1 MTAKSIERSAVKLPP
16 IKRLRLIE
24 SLIESLNKP
33 DPTIERAW
41 AAESD
46 KRLVAY
52 KKGSLKGISLDSV
65 KRRFSK

>member
-46 KRLVAY
+46 KRLTAY
-52 KKGSLKGISLDSV
+52 KKGSLKAVSLDSV

>member
-1 MTAKSIERSAVKLPP
+1 MTSKSIERNAVKLPP

-24 SLIESLNKP
+24 CLIASLDKP

-46 KRLVAY
+46 KRLSAY
-52 KKGSLKGISLDSV
+52 KKGSLKAVSLDSV
-65 KRRFSK
+65 KRRFIK